1 VAGRGKAA
9 AASGAWIVFEDGSG
23 CVLRPP
29 HAKTWGRRGQ
39 TPIVTVRGRG
49 SGRVNIVG
57 LTCYRPGHRSR
68 LFYRLLVYHGRMNE
82 KKGFGWADYR
92 DLLTAA
98 HRQLGSPLI
107 VIWDNARTHW
117 MPGIQAFACRTR
129 LADLIALP
137 KYAPEINPTEGIW
150 SLIKRGPLA
159 NLVPV
164 GLDELAGTVRFAL
177 KRIQY
182 RPELVDG
189 CLAETGLIIRAP

>member
-1 VAGRGKAA
+1 
-9 AASGAWIVFEDGSG
+9 
-23 CVLRPP
+23 
-29 HAKTWGRRGQ
+29 
-39 TPIVTVRGRG
+39 
-49 SGRVNIVG
+49 
-57 LTCYRPGHRSR
+57 
-68 LFYRLLVYHGRMNE
+68 MNE